1 MSLTG
6 TKNNGTALF
15 HTNHMVASPFV
26 CRQNI
31 ACANYNASQ
40 YTLRVP
46 IQTHTVLPRIDR
58 GACHSTSP
66 SINAGL
72 DLEMPRGVHFTE
84 ENIMAAL
91 DSKNI
96 TTDRKEL
103 TLY

>member
-1 MSLTG
+1 M
-6 TKNNGTALF
+6 
-15 HTNHMVASPFV
+15 
-26 CRQNI
+26 
-31 ACANYNASQ
+31 
-40 YTLRVP
+40 
-46 IQTHTVLPRIDR
+46 QTHTVLPHIDR

-91 DSKNI
+91 ESKNI
-96 TTDRKEL
+96 TTDRKEF